1 MNLIYGI
8 LSGIGG
14 GIVWRVVFYEKEDGR
29 VPVEE
34 FLRAID
40 SKARAKTV
48 REIGLL
54 REFGTELREPYSKFL
69 QDGIFELRIRFSSDS
84 FRVFYFFCRG
94 RTIVLTNAFIKK
106 TNKTPPGELRQ
117 ALLSKADFERRS
129 SNA

>member
-1 MNLIYGI
+1 MWRI
-8 LSGIGG
+8 L
-14 GIVWRVVFYEKEDGR
+14 FYEKEDGR

-34 FLRAID
+34 FLRTLD

-106 TNKTPPGELRQ
+106 TNKTPSGELRQ